1 MNKTELRK
9 MIYNSYRD
17 LTPEYKQYADDGIR
31 ANIMSLPEYNDAY
44 TVFCFVGTKDEIDTS
59 VLIDKMLAEGKRV
72 CVPLCTG
79 KGIMEA
85 KQITDKAQLKAGTFG
100 ILEPSPE
107 AETVPPE
114 EIDFAIVP
122 CVTCN
127 RIGQRLGHGGG
138 FYDRFFKDLD
148 TDAVMICREDTMTA
162 AVPTEPHDI
171 KFRTVVT
178 ERHIFR
184 DGKF

>member
-44 TVFCFVGTKDEIDTS
+44 TVFCFVGKKDEIDTS

-85 KQITDKAQLKAGTFG
+85 KQITDKAQLKG
-100 ILEPSPE
+100 ERSVSSSPL
-107 AETVPPE
+107 PKLRQ
-114 EIDFAIVP
+114 F
-122 CVTCN
+122 
-127 RIGQRLGHGGG
+127 RLKRSTSRSSHASHATGSAR
-138 FYDRFFKDLD
+138 DS
-148 TDAVMICREDTMTA
+148 VTA
-162 AVPTEPHDI
+162 ADSTTGSSKI
-171 KFRTVVT
+171 SILKR
-178 ERHIFR
+178 
-184 DGKF
+184 